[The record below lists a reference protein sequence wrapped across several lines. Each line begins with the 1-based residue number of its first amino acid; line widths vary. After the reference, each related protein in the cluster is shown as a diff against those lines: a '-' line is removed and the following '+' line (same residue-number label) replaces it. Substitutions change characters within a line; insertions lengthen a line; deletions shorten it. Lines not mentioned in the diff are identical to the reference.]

1 MIKVLLVDDEQ
12 YIRSGMRQLIN
23 WNQYGYE
30 IAAEAEN
37 GTEALK
43 LLEANCELELVFAD
57 IRMPEMTGIELIEQA
72 KEKIKRQV
80 YFVILTGYADF
91 DYVREALRLQVA
103 DYLLKPI
110 GKEDLLRVLADVS
123 RECSKEA
130 RSEREKYEFH
140 ISRVLTGKFSPE
152 NLIQVQK
159 YLDGGTTWKYVS
171 FEFDEMQNGFGQLP
185 RPERMEQQKQLA
197 LYMNRLMEDH
207 PFHVLSLDLSGEDIF
222 GIGILL
228 TEAVYEKLYM
238 NENEYLDDLLKCV
251 TRHFNYS
258 VQVYSGQVCDSLEH
272 LSESFYSIRVARCL
286 HGLTGDRGQIACYEE
301 LGHRKALFAIR
312 EDEIDHLLKAV
323 EENHREEIERCS
335 RLIFDRLRGSDINM
349 EMVNANI
356 YHILFCLMKMAEQF
370 DDETNQQEIVEYIG
384 KESFNKLVF
393 SGNPEEITN
402 FFEDYAGY
410 LAQVRN
416 KESKKILDR
425 VDEYVQNHY
434 TEKISLKSL
443 GEMFYINSVYLGQ
456 IYKKRYGIVFREYLN
471 NLRMKKA
478 EDLLINTDMRIY
490 AIAEAVGFG
499 KAEYFI
505 NKFVQTYQMTPN
517 QYRIYHSHED
527 KSSIRGK

>member
-12 YIRSGMRQLIN
+12 FIRSGMRQLIN

-37 GTEALK
+37 GTEALR
-43 LLEANCELELVFAD
+43 LLEANSDLELVFAD

-72 KEKIKRQV
+72 RKKITRQV
-80 YFVILTGYADF
+80 HFVILTGYADF

-123 RECSKEA
+123 REYSKEA

-140 ISRVLTGKFSPE
+140 ISRVLTGKFSKE
-152 NLIQVQK
+152 NLMQVQK
-159 YLDGGTTWKYVS
+159 FLEEGATWKYVS
-171 FEFDEMQNGFGQLP
+171 FEFDETQNGFGQLP
-185 RPERMEQQKQLA
+185 REERMEQQKQLA
-197 LYMNRLMEDH
+197 QYMYRLLESN

-222 GIGILL
+222 GVGILL
-228 TEAVYEKLYM
+228 TEAIYETM
-238 NENEYLDDLLKCV
+238 HMDENEYLDHLLERV
-251 TRHFNYS
+251 TRHFHYA
-258 VQVYSGQVCDSLEH
+258 VQVYSGQTCGSLKQ

-286 HGLTGDRGQIACYEE
+286 HGLTGANGQVTHYEE
-301 LGHRKALFAIR
+301 MGHRKAVFAIS
-312 EDEIDHLLKAV
+312 ESEIDQLLDAV
-323 EENHREEIERCS
+323 EQNQREEIERCS
-335 RLIFDRLRGSDINM
+335 GLIFDRLRGSDINM

-356 YHILFCLMKMAEQF
+356 YHILFRLMKMAEQF

-393 SGNPEEITN
+393 SGNSEEITN

-456 IYKKRYGIVFREYLN
+456 IYKKKYGIVFREYLN

-478 EDLLINTDMRIY
+478 EDLLVNTDMRIY

-517 QYRIYHSHED
+517 QYRIYHSQKD
-527 KSSIRGK
+527 KN